1 MDTVL
6 SRLRTLTPDE
16 LREEITR
23 AGLKCGPITATTRGI
38 FEKKL
43 ARALSEDQPGECSSP
58 EVDGGE
64 PSSSSDHAQSP
75 PANSEAL
82 RLDVSPS
89 TRVSEDATQ
98 QASPESPS
106 LFYGVLPP
114 QDDPSFNDGMF
125 IRDVIDPRTLLF
137 CAGCRRHVIEDVITN
152 HFRLVIICK
161 QDYIVVFSNRL
172 PSCLR

>member
-1 MDTVL
+1 MEAVL
-6 SRLRTLTPDE
+6 SRLRALTSDE

-43 ARALSEDQPGECSSP
+43 ARTLLEDRPGECSSS

-64 PSSSSDHAQSP
+64 PGTSSDHVSSSP
-75 PANSEAL
+75 PANSGVL
-82 RLDVSPS
+82 KLDASPS
-89 TRVSEDATQ
+89 TPVSEDATQ

-114 QDDPSFNDGMF
+114 LDDPSHDNG
-125 IRDVIDPRTLLF
+125 T
-137 CAGCRRHVIEDVITN
+137 H
-152 HFRLVIICK
+152 
-161 QDYIVVFSNRL
+161 
-172 PSCLR
+172 LRELTQLYT